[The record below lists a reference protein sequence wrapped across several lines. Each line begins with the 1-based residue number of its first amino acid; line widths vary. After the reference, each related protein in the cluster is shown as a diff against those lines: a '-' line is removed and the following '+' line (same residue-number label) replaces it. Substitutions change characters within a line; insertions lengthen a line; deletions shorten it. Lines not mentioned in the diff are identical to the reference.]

1 MILMEDILVKMDCG
15 CNTAFKCP
23 NHRFEGRT
31 GNSADSDLMA
41 QNDDIGEY
49 LAFKAPKQ
57 ENKISPR

>member
-1 MILMEDILVKMDCG
+1 VKMDCG